1 MVVTPRPA
9 GWLNWKSGVLNSPVR
24 NPGQLMISSRTAL
37 VVGASRG
44 IGLAITQQLLQEQG
58 IQRVYAS
65 YRHAGTAEGLLEIND
80 ERLQTI
86 RADVTNPVD
95 LQGLAADIKA
105 NGDHPDF
112 VINAAGIL
120 HEKGL
125 QPEKSLSQCRQD
137 ALMRLFLVN
146 SVGPLMLARAVIPLM
161 PKNRPGHFAVLS
173 AMVGSIGDNRLGGWY
188 GYRASKAALNQF
200 MRTLAVECRRTHPQ
214 LCITAIHP
222 GTTDTSLSRPF
233 QTNVRPGKLYT
244 VAQSAARI
252 LKEVKAAQAE
262 QSGHFI
268 NWDGKPIPW

>member
-1 MVVTPRPA
+1 
-9 GWLNWKSGVLNSPVR
+9 
-24 NPGQLMISSRTAL
+24 MINSRTAL

-65 YRHAGTAEGLLEIND
+65 YRHSDTAAGLLEIND

-86 RADVTNPVD
+86 RADVTRPVD
-95 LQGLAADIKA
+95 LKGIAASIQA

-120 HEKGL
+120 HEHDL
-125 QPEKSLSQCRQD
+125 QPEKSLSQCQQD
-137 ALMRLFLVN
+137 SLMRLFQVN

-161 PKNRPGHFAVLS
+161 PKNRLGHFAVLS

-200 MRTLAVECRRTHPQ
+200 MRTLAVECRRSHPQ

-222 GTTDTSLSRPF
+222 GTTDTALSQPF

-244 VAQSAARI
+244 ASQSAARI
-252 LKEVKAAQAE
+252 LQEVSASNAE

-268 NWDGKPIPW
+268 NWDGAPIPW

>member
-1 MVVTPRPA
+1 MQARLIST
-9 GWLNWKSGVLNSPVR
+9 
-24 NPGQLMISSRTAL
+24 QLMINSHTAL

-44 IGLAITQQLLQEQG
+44 IGLAITQRLLQEQY

-65 YRHAGTAEGLLEIND
+65 YRHPDTAAGLLNIGD

-86 RADVTNPVD
+86 KADLTSHED
-95 LQGLAADIKA
+95 LQGVAAEIQA

-112 VINAAGIL
+112 VINSAGIL
-120 HEKGL
+120 HEHEI
-125 QPEKSLSQCRQD
+125 QPEKSLNQCHQD
-137 ALMRLFLVN
+137 SLARMFQVN
-146 SVGPLMLARAVIPLM
+146 SIGPLMLARTIIPLM
-161 PKNRPGHFAVLS
+161 PRDRSGHFTVLS
-173 AMVGSIGDNRLGGWY
+173 AMVGSISDNRLGGWY

-200 MRTLAVECRRTHPQ
+200 MRTLAVECQRSHPQ

-233 QTNVRPGKLYT
+233 QANVRPGRLYKPS
-244 VAQSAARI
+244 QSAARI
-252 LKEVKAAQAE
+252 LQVVSDAKAE

>member
-1 MVVTPRPA
+1 
-9 GWLNWKSGVLNSPVR
+9 
-24 NPGQLMISSRTAL
+24 MISGRTAL

-58 IQRVYAS
+58 FKRVYAS
-65 YRHAGTAEGLLEIND
+65 YRHPDTAAGLLEIDD
-80 ERLQTI
+80 ERLQTL
-86 RADVTNPVD
+86 RADVTEPAD
-95 LQGLAADIKA
+95 LQGVVATTRA

-112 VINAAGIL
+112 VINSAGIL
-120 HEKGL
+120 HEDGL
-125 QPEKSLSQCRQD
+125 QPEKSLNQCQQD

-146 SVGPLMLARAVIPLM
+146 SIGPLMLARAVIPMM
-161 PKNRPGHFAVLS
+161 PKNHPGHFAVLS

-200 MRTLAVECRRTHPQ
+200 MRTLAVECRRSHPQ

-233 QTNVRPGKLYT
+233 QANVSPGKLYM
-244 VAQSAARI
+244 ASQSAARI
-252 LKEVKAAQAE
+252 LQQLSTAKAE
-262 QSGHFI
+262 DSGHFI